1 MTRFF
6 NTTKTSY
13 LVGNVLFSYQTP
25 VAKIEGSKLL
35 VDDVYY
41 SVTTS
46 KQITI
51 AARQLGLEKVRV
63 KNLFE

>member
-1 MTRFF
+1 MILFF

-13 LVGNVLFSYQTP
+13 LVGDVLYSYQTP

-35 VDDVYY
+35 VNDVFY
-41 SVTTS
+41 SCTTS

-63 KNLFE
+63 KDLF